1 MPQLDP
7 NTFIYQYVGIIVL
20 LIVVYTTLSYIVL
33 PTLLRLMLVRNLF
46 LSTRQTLSELVNTVL
61 PSYQQ
66 VISLKAPIR
75 SSRLSNSVLANL
87 SIITTQWLN
96 LVASTLFDVIN
107 VSVNKDTAVTYGA
120 SVSILN
126 EATIDYFILFLLI
139 ELEENNNE

>member
-1 MPQLDP
+1 
-7 NTFIYQYVGIIVL
+7 
-20 LIVVYTTLSYIVL
+20 
-33 PTLLRLMLVRNLF
+33 
-46 LSTRQTLSELVNTVL
+46 
-61 PSYQQ
+61 
-66 VISLKAPIR
+66 
-75 SSRLSNSVLANL
+75 
-87 SIITTQWLN
+87 